1 MRPTYSVEQ
10 ILGSRSRVLV
20 LRLLHYVNVPL
31 NASQVAA
38 RSGLSQPAA
47 ATALAQLGEMG
58 LVASSPA
65 GRAWVHW
72 LVRDN
77 VYAEQIVSSVF
88 EGETEIV
95 GELLSD
101 LMMAFCE
108 HAVSVVLYGSYA
120 RGDQNARSDI
130 DVALVASTVEG
141 KSELDA
147 VVAER
152 SSTFARRWGAPIS
165 ALVYDVDE
173 AASLADR
180 APALFEALEREGVV
194 VSGLKVSEWGRHGPK
209 E

>member
-47 ATALAQLGEMG
+47 ASALEQLGGMG

-88 EGETEIV
+88 EGEMEIV

-101 LMMAFCE
+101 LTMAFSG
-108 HAVSVVLYGSYA
+108 HAASVVLYGSYA
-120 RGDQNARSDI
+120 RGDQNAQSDI
-130 DVALVASTVEG
+130 DVALVASSGED

-147 VVAER
+147 LVAER
-152 SSTFARRWGAPIS
+152 SSMFVRRWGAPIS
-165 ALVYDVDE
+165 ALVYDIEE
-173 AASLADR
+173 AAALESR
-180 APALFEALEREGVV
+180 APALFQALEREGVV
-194 VSGLKVSEWGRHGPK
+194 VSGLPIDQWGNRGAK